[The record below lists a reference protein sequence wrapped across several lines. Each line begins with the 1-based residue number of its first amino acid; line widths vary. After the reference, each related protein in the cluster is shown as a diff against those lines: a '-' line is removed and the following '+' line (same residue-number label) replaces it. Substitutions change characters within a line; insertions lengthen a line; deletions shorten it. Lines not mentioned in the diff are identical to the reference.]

1 MKLDANAQRLADLEI
16 TRSYH
21 RTTHTYTHSYNNNI
35 PHSLSFRLS
44 ITFHITQHTPRET
57 WLSRESTRS
66 LQISV
71 GMSSHSSR
79 LHGHPCAWPQ
89 AEAVLHASRR
99 NRTDKKN
106 IVIHHPRAQQVL
118 SAMIWYVSF
127 DHLIAE
133 QLDRWTY
140 CGHPE
145 VTG

>member
-1 MKLDANAQRLADLEI
+1 MKLDANAQGLADLEI

-21 RTTHTYTHSYNNNI
+21 RTTHTYIHSYNNNI

-44 ITFHITQHTPRET
+44 ISFHVTHNTPRRT

-66 LQISV
+66 LQILV

-79 LHGHPCAWPQ
+79 LHGHPCARPQ
-89 AEAVLHASRR
+89 AEAALHASRR

-106 IVIHHPRAQQVL
+106 SVTHPLRAQQVL

-133 QLDRWTY
+133 QLDRCTR

-145 VTG
+145 VIG